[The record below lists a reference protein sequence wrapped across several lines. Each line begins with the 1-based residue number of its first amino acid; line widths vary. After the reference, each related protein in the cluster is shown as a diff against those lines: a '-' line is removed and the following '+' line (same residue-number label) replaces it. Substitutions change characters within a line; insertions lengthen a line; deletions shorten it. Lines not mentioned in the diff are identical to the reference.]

1 MEYYS
6 VIKNWN
12 SAICNNM
19 NGLWEYNAKWKR
31 KTNTVWYH
39 LYVES
44 EKCNK
49 LVNVT
54 EKKIDSDWEQTSG
67 YH

>member
-6 VIKNWN
+6 VLKIEILSFATTW
-12 SAICNNM
+12 M
-19 NGLWEYNAKWKR
+19 DFEYNAKWKR

-44 EKCNK
+44 EKYNK

-54 EKKIDSDWEQTSG
+54 EKKIDSDWEHTSG

>member
-1 MEYYS
+1 M
-6 VIKNWN
+6 KFCHLQQHGWT
-12 SAICNNM
+12 
-19 NGLWEYNAKWKR
+19 EYNAKWKR

-44 EKCNK
+44 EKYNK

-54 EKKIDSDWEQTSG
+54 EKKIDSDWEHTSG